1 MKYFEWVGAV
11 TEAVAEAMAI
21 SHSDASGIVEAQ
33 PFSMQQSWGRGMDA
47 TLTAAKV
54 MEAAQADAEERA
66 IPAPR
71 QERMLFGDEADAH
84 AYWKDKEWKVYAV
97 DLVQGRGKKE
107 KVIRTMYVRARTG
120 LGAATCAKENDWS
133 RNPKPRY
140 VARLAGPRE
149 LGCTPGPEANE
160 RAMRRAPS

>member
-1 MKYFEWVGAV
+1 MKYFEWEGAV
-11 TEAVAEAMAI
+11 IEAVADAMAI

-33 PFSMQQSWGRGMDA
+33 QFYMHQSWVKGIDSQM
-47 TLTAAKV
+47 TAGKI
-54 MEAAQADAEERA
+54 MEASKEAAEKKA
-66 IPAPR
+66 ITPAPK

-84 AYWKDKEWKVYAV
+84 AFWKDKQWKTFAV

-107 KVIRTMYVRARTG
+107 KVVRTMYVRAQTG
-120 LGAATCAKENDWS
+120 FGAATCAKENDWS

-149 LGCTPGPEANE
+149 LGCTPSASIGAKQ
-160 RAMRRAPS
+160 